1 MINSNTI
8 KMSKSAI
15 HKVGDLIKI
24 TERKC
29 SDKVQPKIKVGYLYK
44 IHQIFNLRNGSIS
57 LSVHRLGTKN
67 SSCRVNS
74 NRFSWVITS
83 IEEIQKETVK
93 AIIENDEKR
102 LNMALTPDEKGMMAV
117 TPLIIYQLA
126 WEYAMDV
133 VRMCADHKISLL
145 RNTTREIRKLR
156 DEYYYFVKHDLDF
169 AHQQRVI
176 DKTLELKKTFNCDLT
191 LMYYT
196 ISNIWLKYHPDWPYT
211 QIRVTAIMVQIIIS
225 ICDVHN
231 HYMDIL
237 LKEKLGGYRQSKR
250 IPIMEKLSNLMDV
263 IHGENN
269 KMRFKDYNLDN
280 AIRVVSKKILSIE
293 YTFNEV
299 Q

>member
-1 MINSNTI
+1 MITSDTI
-8 KMSKSAI
+8 SMTKSDI
-15 HKVGDLIKI
+15 HKIGDLIKI
-24 TERKC
+24 TARKC
-29 SDKVQPKIKVGYLYK
+29 SDKVQPKIKVGQLFKILGIRNLKSGATGLSVQLSGTKRKYK
-44 IHQIFNLRNGSIS
+44 I
-57 LSVHRLGTKN
+57 N
-67 SSCRVNS
+67 SDS
-74 NRFSWVITS
+74 FSWVVTTIG
-83 IEEIQKETVK
+83 EIQKETFKVMM
-93 AIIENDEKR
+93 ENDEKR
-102 LNMALTPDEKGMMAV
+102 LNMVLTPDEKGMMAV

-133 VRMCADHKISLL
+133 VRMCADNKISLL
-145 RNTTREIRKLR
+145 RDTTREIRKLR

-176 DKTLELKKTFNCDLT
+176 DKTIELQKTFNCDLT

-211 QIRVTAIMVQIIIS
+211 RIRVTAIMVQIIIS

-263 IHGENN
+263 IHGESN

>member
-1 MINSNTI
+1 MITSDTI
-8 KMSKSAI
+8 SMTKSDI
-15 HKVGDLIKI
+15 HKIGDLIKI
-24 TERKC
+24 TARKC
-29 SDKVQPKIKVGYLYK
+29 SDKVQPKIKVGQLFKILGIRNLKSGATGLSVQLSGTKRKYK
-44 IHQIFNLRNGSIS
+44 I
-57 LSVHRLGTKN
+57 N
-67 SSCRVNS
+67 SDS
-74 NRFSWVITS
+74 FS
-83 IEEIQKETVK
+83 
-93 AIIENDEKR
+93 EKR
-102 LNMALTPDEKGMMAV
+102 LNMTLTPDEKGMMAV

-133 VRMCADHKISLL
+133 VRMCADNKISLL

-176 DKTLELKKTFNCDLT
+176 DKTIELQKTFNCDLT

-211 QIRVTAIMVQIIIS
+211 RIRVTAIMVQIIIS

-263 IHGENN
+263 IHGESN

-280 AIRVVSKKILSIE
+280 AIRVVTKKILSIE